1 MKYIF
6 KGIKQAHY
14 YFGFPGSYR
23 HGSVIINNLIVRT
36 YSNGKKDLDKFI
48 TNNLFQYEIKNK
60 KIRDAFL
67 NNLEKSI
74 PIHLFVKI
82 EDLVVYFGKCKI
94 IEVNNDI
101 AIFEIKGSKF
111 ILEN

>member
-1 MKYIF
+1 M
-6 KGIKQAHY
+6 
-14 YFGFPGSYR
+14 
-23 HGSVIINNLIVRT
+23 
-36 YSNGKKDLDKFI
+36 DKFI

-74 PIHLFVKI
+74 SIHLFVKI

-94 IEVNNDI
+94 IEVYNDR

>member
-1 MKYIF
+1 ME
-6 KGIKQAHY
+6 
-14 YFGFPGSYR
+14 
-23 HGSVIINNLIVRT
+23 
-36 YSNGKKDLDKFI
+36 KKDLDKFI

-74 PIHLFVKI
+74 SIHLFVKI
-82 EDLVVYFGKCKI
+82 EDLVVYLGKCKI
-94 IEVNNDI
+94 IEVYNDR
-101 AIFEIKGSKF
+101 AIFEIKDSKF